1 VGHRRKGREL
11 ALQILYQMEMK
22 GSDPKGVIDLF
33 WKEVE
38 TPPDIQGFASSLV
51 EGTYRNRN
59 EIDEIVERH
68 STHWRMARMAVVDR
82 NILRL
87 GVYELLFLHDVP
99 KSVTLNEAIEIAKKY
114 GTVDSSAFINGILD
128 NIAKQVRPQ
137 E

>member
-1 VGHRRKGREL
+1 MGHRRKSREL

-22 GSDPKGVIDLF
+22 GSDPKGVLDLF

-38 TPPDIQGFASSLV
+38 TPGDIREFASSLV
-51 EGTYRNRN
+51 EGAFRN
-59 EIDEIVERH
+59 EKEIDQIIERH

-87 GVYELLFLHDVP
+87 AVYELLFLHDVP
-99 KSVTLNEAIEIAKKY
+99 KSVSLNEAIEVAKKY
-114 GTVDSSAFINGILD
+114 GTEDSSAFINGILD
-128 NIAKQVRPQ
+128 NIAKEVRRG